1 MGSDGYTLG
10 SSPKVAQ
17 LKSQNTAIAPY
28 KNDEL
33 NRFLENIKFTK
44 KALTLNVVKMVIAV
58 LNSRKDRAL
67 SPRTIGVHLSWLKAD
82 FLPYINQL
90 KDFTTANDDL
100 ELFNSDYLSW
110 LKTKK
115 GSGNQVAKDWN
126 ALQRFA
132 KKFCEDRGNT
142 EYLTAQILAIRE
154 RKPLSTNYNSIKTLS
169 LLYPQLELEDDLALL
184 NGCQEF
190 VIWYLNEMNLVRQ
203 YILNNLP
210 SRLKKYYERIKKS
223 KKVYESRDEN
233 FSIGITA
240 KKVAYKMSKA
250 KVTGEKVGTPDF
262 TELTDMIKLVH
273 TYQSPV
279 IQEMM
284 FVELLG
290 IGTFLKFYVDD
301 KQLFN
306 IDEINEFVSNFW
318 SGQKRAPAH
327 LRGERDE
334 LKKEYSGST
343 KSLRGKHL
351 TTTTFPTLS
360 FPVTPSRQEKI
371 AMSWLLAASR
381 SQTSGIEALT
391 YEKNILHDPVK
402 KTIQIVQERKH
413 RQRKSM
419 KGGFKQGHDSPIY
432 HNDNHYYTLNN
443 WIELITHA
451 GDYVADHDGMFIP
464 NASKHDQHA
473 SSRKSDY
480 FFWLASIE
488 GTYTNTAIKE
498 FIKGNEN
505 EKGVLDFLRLIYENQ
520 TAQRAQVE
528 RNIKRKNAIAKARAA
543 GKTLKKPKQK
553 PPQERISVRSIAQTR
568 AVIEMR
574 PKQNLSLVGHN
585 PKTHQNTY
593 IDRTESKYV
602 QSDSAYWA
610 AEIGNA
616 FIEEALKLYGDEA
629 YQQSLDWLADAKLT
643 SIKDVRD
650 TLKIKDITDEDDIEF
665 IQHVINQAEAEGFVV
680 DLSGILKSKEQTIVL
695 LTPWTCAL
703 IMANAT
709 QLKKQFK
716 DTEITT
722 DQKAFNAISQV
733 IYLELLL
740 ERFPKGMKKKA
751 RALLEEYEIPFKEKL
766 A

>member
-1 MGSDGYTLG
+1 VGSDGYTLG
-10 SSPKVAQ
+10 SSPKVAR

-28 KNDEL
+28 RNDEL
-33 NRFLENIKFTK
+33 NRSLESIKFTK

-58 LNSRKDRAL
+58 MNSPKERVL
-67 SPRTIGVHLSWLKAD
+67 SPSTIDRYLRWLKAD
-82 FLPYINQL
+82 FLPYVNQL
-90 KDFTTANDDL
+90 KDFATANDDL
-100 ELFNSDYLSW
+100 ALFNSDYLSW
-110 LKTKK
+110 LKTEKE
-115 GSGNQVAKDWN
+115 SGNQVASVWN
-126 ALQRFA
+126 KLRRFA
-132 KKFCEDRGNT
+132 KKFCEDRGNA
-142 EYLTAQILAIRE
+142 EYLTAQILDIRE
-154 RKPLSTNYNSIKTLS
+154 RKSLSTNYNSIKTLS
-169 LLYPQLELEDDLALL
+169 SLYPHLKLEDDLALL

-190 VIWYLNEMNLVRQ
+190 VIWYLNEMNSVRQ
-203 YILNNLP
+203 YILDNLP
-210 SRLKKYYERIKKS
+210 SRLKKYYKRIKNS
-223 KKVYESRDEN
+223 KKVYASREEN
-233 FSIGITA
+233 FSIGIT
-240 KKVAYKMSKA
+240 SKILP
-250 KVTGEKVGTPDF
+250 KGEHVDTPDF
-262 TELTDMIKLVH
+262 TEITDMIKLVH
-273 TYQSPV
+273 TYPSPV

-290 IGTFLKFYVDD
+290 IKTFLKFYVDD
-301 KQLFN
+301 KRLFN

-318 SGQKRAPAH
+318 TGKQNAPAH

-334 LKKEYSGST
+334 LKVEYSGSIE
-343 KSLRGKHL
+343 SLSRKQL
-351 TTTTFPTLS
+351 AAITFPTLS
-360 FPVTPSRQEKI
+360 FPVTPSKQEKI
-371 AMSWLLAASR
+371 AMEWLLAASR

-419 KGGFKQGHDSPIY
+419 KDGFKQGHDSPIY

-443 WIELITHA
+443 WVELIAHA

-464 NASKHDQHA
+464 NMLRHERSI
-473 SSRKSDY
+473 SYRKSEY
-480 FFWLASIE
+480 FLWLASIE
-488 GTYTNTAIKE
+488 GSYTNTAIKE

-505 EKGVLDFLRLIYENQ
+505 EKGVLDFLRLLYENQ
-520 TAQRAQVE
+520 TESRTVVE
-528 RNIKRKNAIAKARAA
+528 RINERRHAAHKARAA
-543 GKTLKKPKQK
+543 EKTLKKQK
-553 PPQERISVRSIAQTR
+553 HKTPQDRISIRSIAQTR
-568 AVIEMR
+568 AVIDMR

-585 PKTHQNTY
+585 LKTHQNTY
-593 IDRTESKYV
+593 IDRSESKYV

-616 FIEEALKLYGDEA
+616 FIKEALKLYGDKA
-629 YQQSLDWLADAKLT
+629 YQQSLDWLADAKLI
-643 SIKDVRD
+643 SIKDARD

-709 QLKKQFK
+709 QLKNQFK

-722 DQKAFNAISQV
+722 NQKAFNAISQV